1 LCFFDIYS
9 LTKVMEPIEKTTEQE
24 FMTILDNFLSDDKS
38 TQDENR
44 YIESFCWDDE
54 WDNFGGDVILFI

>member
-1 LCFFDIYS
+1 
-9 LTKVMEPIEKTTEQE
+9 MEPIEKTTEQE

-54 WDNFGGDVILFI
+54 WDNCGGDVILFI